1 MPKPF
6 ILIRGGGD
14 LGSGVAIRLKRA
26 GFRVLITE
34 LAQPLSVR
42 RLVCFS
48 EAIFTGTFMVEGISA
63 KYCRKISD
71 LDTIFSNGDIA
82 VMVDPD
88 AQLVAEAQPM
98 VWVDARMIKRI
109 PDTTMPVAP
118 LVLGLGPGFEAGVHC
133 HAVIETNRGHRMGR
147 VFWEGSTEPNT
158 GMPEFV
164 REFGVER
171 VLRSPA
177 DGTLHL
183 NRHICDSVQ
192 KGDFLCEVAG
202 HPIVAPF
209 DGVLRGILHNG
220 QTVTTGLK
228 IGDLDPRND
237 PALCSLVSDKA
248 LAVGG
253 GVLEAIL
260 SRPEIRSALF
270 CQDDL

>member
-14 LGSGVAIRLKRA
+14 LGSGVAVRLKRA

-48 EAIFTGTFMVEGISA
+48 EAIFTGTFIVEGITA
-63 KYCRKISD
+63 EYCRNAAD

-88 AQLVAEAQPM
+88 AHLASKAKPT
-98 VWVDARMIKRI
+98 VWVDARMIKQI
-109 PDTTMPVAP
+109 PDTSMPDAP
-118 LVLGLGPGFEAGVHC
+118 LVIGLGPGFEAGVHC

-147 VFWEGSTEPNT
+147 VFWKGSTEPNT
-158 GMPEFV
+158 GMPESV

-183 NRHICDSVQ
+183 NRRICDSVH

-202 HPIVAPF
+202 HSIVAPF
-209 DGVLRGILHNG
+209 DGVLRGILHDG
-220 QTVTTGLK
+220 QSVTKGLK

-237 PALCSLVSDKA
+237 SSLCQLVSDKA

-270 CQDDL
+270 CQDNS

>member
-1 MPKPF
+1 MPHPF

-14 LGSGVAIRLKRA
+14 LGSGVAIRLNRS

-34 LAQPLSVR
+34 LPQPLSVR

-48 EAIFTGTFMVEGISA
+48 EAIYAGSVSIEGITA
-63 KYCRKISD
+63 QLCRD
-71 LDTIFSNGDIA
+71 LSEMDTVFEDGKIA
-82 VMVDPD
+82 VRIDPD
-88 AQLVAEAQPM
+88 AKQTGNDRPL
-98 VWVDARMIKRI
+98 VWVDARMVKRNS
-109 PDTTMPVAP
+109 DTSIQDAP
-118 LVLGLGPGFEAGVHC
+118 LVIGLGPGFEAGVHC

-158 GMPEFV
+158 GIPESV

-183 NRHICDSVQ
+183 HKRICDSVR

-202 HPIVAPF
+202 HPVNAPF
-209 DGVLRGILHNG
+209 DGVLRGILHDG
-220 QTVTTGLK
+220 QVVSSGLK

-237 PALCSLVSDKA
+237 ASLCQLVSDKA

-253 GVLEAIL
+253 GVLEAIM
-260 SRPEIRSALF
+260 SQPGIRSALY
-270 CQDDL
+270 CQD